1 MISYQIKYQIKM
13 ADIWCKVLAIKG
25 SCQLHASWL
34 HWIEEVITSTNAF
47 AKLLSP
53 SPSLRLPLSQALSH
67 SLKATAINYF
77 IKYIKKFDIKVS
89 SVEYVANH
97 KNYTETALACEYEKQ
112 KYVIDSIYTA
122 SNFVVLK
129 LLPSDS
135 ASIAN
140 WVGLVLHIYALIFMK
155 CGSFVSVICFLPL
168 SSKDA
173 DYPGRSWLLENN
185 MVDLW
190 W

>member
-1 MISYQIKYQIKM
+1 
-13 ADIWCKVLAIKG
+13 VN
-25 SCQLHASWL
+25 
-34 HWIEEVITSTNAF
+34 TNTF
-47 AKLLSP
+47 VKLLSS

-129 LLPSDS
+129 QLPSDS

-140 WVGLVLHIYALIFMK
+140 
-155 CGSFVSVICFLPL
+155 
-168 SSKDA
+168 
-173 DYPGRSWLLENN
+173 
-185 MVDLW
+185 
-190 W
+190 